1 MPSAAKQTP
10 RDARK
15 LKCRRE
21 VAESDEQLIRD
32 ALAGDQRAY
41 KELLA
46 RHRQSIYHVIFK
58 IVRSNE
64 EAADL
69 VQETFMKAFGSLASY
84 RFEYRFSTWL
94 YKIAANNAID
104 HLRKKR
110 IEALSLDRPVQTKD
124 GEVALEIPD
133 WSQNP
138 EEDLYRKRRAVTI
151 GDAIDS
157 LPAKYREVIVLRHQ
171 QDRSYEEIAEQL
183 RIPVGTVKARI
194 FRARELLKKKLKGI
208 V

>member
-1 MPSAAKQTP
+1 MPNAAKQTP

-69 VQETFMKAFGSLASY
+69 VQETFMKAFGSLGSY